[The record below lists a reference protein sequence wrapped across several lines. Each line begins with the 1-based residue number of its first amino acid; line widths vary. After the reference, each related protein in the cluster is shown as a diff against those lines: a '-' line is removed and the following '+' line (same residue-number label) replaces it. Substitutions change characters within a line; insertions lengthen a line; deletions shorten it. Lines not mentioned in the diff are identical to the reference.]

1 VEGDDDERFFKTIL
15 KSKFEE
21 KYDSVTFWKYA
32 QEKNTKTNDFLKS
45 IKEMHH
51 EYIYVADI
59 DCAACVTRKKQE
71 IRNKLKNIEPNKIMV
86 IIKEIESWYLAGLDS
101 ENSKQLRISFSNA
114 TDNLTKE
121 QFNSLILK
129 KFGSRIDL
137 MAEIL
142 KYFSIKIA
150 MQRNGSFR
158 YFIEKY
164 NCEV

>member
-1 VEGDDDERFFKTIL
+1 
-15 KSKFEE
+15 
-21 KYDSVTFWKYA
+21 
-32 QEKNTKTNDFLKS
+32 
-45 IKEMHH
+45 
-51 EYIYVADI
+51 
-59 DCAACVTRKKQE
+59 
-71 IRNKLKNIEPNKIMV
+71 MV